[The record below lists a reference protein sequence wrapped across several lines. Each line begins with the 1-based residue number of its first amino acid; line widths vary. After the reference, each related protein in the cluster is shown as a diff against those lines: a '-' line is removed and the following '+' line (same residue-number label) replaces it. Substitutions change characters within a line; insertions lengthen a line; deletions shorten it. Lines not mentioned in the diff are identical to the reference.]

1 MSGEGLQVAP
11 RGLHLR
17 GPGPVAPA
25 GRSGCGWPRSHMHL
39 VGLLWGRGCHRTA
52 QATEPPG
59 EGQPG
64 PGGELWCN
72 LLLSLEV
79 CGWKLWAQAAVAVR
93 RGVTGSHSHFLA
105 PASSQR
111 EATAKERRHGEGRDE
126 GTGREEAMR
135 KENGRVRCGGR
146 RWTGPRGPSMDSGR
160 GEGRGAERRPRKR
173 AFRQS

>member
-1 MSGEGLQVAP
+1 
-11 RGLHLR
+11 
-17 GPGPVAPA
+17 
-25 GRSGCGWPRSHMHL
+25 MHL

>member
-25 GRSGCGWPRSHMHL
+25 GCPGYGWPRSHMHL

-52 QATEPPG
+52 RATEPPG

-79 CGWKLWAQAAVAVR
+79 CGRKLWAQAAVAGRCGVR
-93 RGVTGSHSHFLA
+93 GSHSLA

-111 EATAKERRHGEGRDE
+111 EGRDE

-135 KENGRVRCGGR
+135 KEKGRVRCGRR
-146 RWTGPRGPSMDSGR
+146 RWTGPRGLSRDSGR
-160 GEGRGAERRPRKR
+160 GEGGGAERRPCKR
-173 AFRQS
+173 PFRQS